1 MAVKRTGQPSFVEA
15 LMPKGA
21 GANAA
26 LDRLAGLVKW
36 YRFEKLIGHLRDEG
50 SPGRPGYP
58 VLVLFRAVLL
68 QSLYGLSE
76 RELEEALGDRL
87 SFKRFVGLS
96 LEDATPD
103 HTVLNRFRNQLVEQG
118 LLEKLFGELDRQL
131 ENAGVILKRGTM
143 LDATLIQAVS
153 APPKADRPSND
164 PDARFAKRQGKS
176 GSTFGYKAHVGV
188 DEGSG
193 LIRAVLTTPANIN
206 DTTPADALI
215 RGDEA
220 VVWADAAYDTHA
232 RTGPA
237 EGGRQEAPHRS
248 SAQQTSPG
256 TAAQAQTLQPPHRA
270 PTSPGRNHLRYSQT
284 PHAADLH
291 PLRRSDQGDRASPA
305 RLDRL
310 QHEAVGHDRRV
321 SCPLRATTTDLGRQ
335 LPGPGHSLLT
345 SSASRADNAT
355 GPLWERV
362 ARRAAARRVR
372 GSPSASPTLIECAEA
387 TPHPALRATFSRKG
401 RREEVRVART
411 LN

>member
-1 MAVKRTGQPSFVEA
+1 MMAVKQTGQPSFVDA

-36 YRFEKLIGHLRDEG
+36 YRFEKLISHLRDEKG
-50 SPGRPGYP
+50 PGHPGYP
-58 VLVLFRAVLL
+58 VLVLFRALLL

-153 APPKADRPSND
+153 VPPKEDRPSND
-164 PDARFAKRQGKS
+164 PDARFTKRQGKG
-176 GSTFGYKAHVGV
+176 GSTFGYKAHMGV

-206 DTTPADALI
+206 DTTPADELI

-232 RTGPA
+232 RRARLKA
-237 EGGRQEAPHRS
+237 EGKKPRIARRPNRHHPE
-248 SAQQTSPG
+248 
-256 TAAQAQTLQPPHRA
+256 LPPR
-270 PTSPGRNHLRYSQT
+270 LKRYNLLI
-284 PHAADLH
+284 A
-291 PLRRSDQGDRASPA
+291 RR
-305 RLDRL
+305 
-310 QHEAVGHDRRV
+310 
-321 SCPLRATTTDLGRQ
+321 RATVETTFATLKRRMRLTCIRYVGLTKASGQ
-335 LPGPGHSLLT
+335 VLL
-345 SSASRADNAT
+345 ASIAFNMRRWAT
-355 GPLWERV
+355 IT
-362 ARRAAARRVR
+362 A
-372 GSPSASPTLIECAEA
+372 
-387 TPHPALRATFSRKG
+387 
-401 RREEVRVART
+401 
-411 LN
+411 

>member
-1 MAVKRTGQPSFVEA
+1 MWKR

-153 APPKADRPSND
+153 APPKEDRPSND

-193 LIRAVLTTPANIN
+193 LIRAVLTTPANVN

-220 VVWADAAYDTHA
+220 AVWADAAYDTHA
-232 RTGPA
+232 RRARLKA
-237 EGGRQEAPHRS
+237 EGKKPRIARRPNRHHPELPPRLKRYNLLIARRR
-248 SAQQTSPG
+248 AQVET
-256 TAAQAQTLQPPHRA
+256 TFATLKRRMRL
-270 PTSPGRNHLRYSQT
+270 TCIRY
-284 PHAADLH
+284 
-291 PLRRSDQGDRASPA
+291 
-305 RLDRL
+305 
-310 QHEAVGHDRRV
+310 VG
-321 SCPLRATTTDLGRQ
+321 LIK
-335 LPGPGHSLLT
+335 
-345 SSASRADNAT
+345 AT
-355 GPLWERV
+355 GQVVL
-362 ARRAAARRVR
+362 AAIAFNMRRWATIAA
-372 GSPSASPTLIECAEA
+372 
-387 TPHPALRATFSRKG
+387 
-401 RREEVRVART
+401 
-411 LN
+411 

>member
-1 MAVKRTGQPSFVEA
+1 MAVKRTGRPSFVEA

-118 LLEKLFGELDRQL
+118 LLEKLFSELDRQL

-153 APPKADRPSND
+153 VPPKEDRPSND
-164 PDARFAKRQGKS
+164 PDARFTKRQGKG
-176 GSTFGYKAHVGV
+176 GSTFGYKAHMGV

-206 DTTPADALI
+206 DTTPADELI

-232 RTGPA
+232 RRARLKA
-237 EGGRQEAPHRS
+237 EGKKPRI
-248 SAQQTSPG
+248 
-256 TAAQAQTLQPPHRA
+256 
-270 PTSPGRNHLRYSQT
+270 
-284 PHAADLH
+284 
-291 PLRRSDQGDRASPA
+291 
-305 RLDRL
+305 
-310 QHEAVGHDRRV
+310 
-321 SCPLRATTTDLGRQ
+321 
-335 LPGPGHSLLT
+335 
-345 SSASRADNAT
+345 
-355 GPLWERV
+355 
-362 ARRAAARRVR
+362 ARRPNRHHPDLPPRLKRYNRLIARRRAQVETTFATLKR
-372 GSPSASPTLIECAEA
+372 RMRLTCIRYVGLMKASGQVLLASIAFNMRRWA
-387 TPHPALRATFSRKG
+387 TIAA
-401 RREEVRVART
+401 
-411 LN
+411 